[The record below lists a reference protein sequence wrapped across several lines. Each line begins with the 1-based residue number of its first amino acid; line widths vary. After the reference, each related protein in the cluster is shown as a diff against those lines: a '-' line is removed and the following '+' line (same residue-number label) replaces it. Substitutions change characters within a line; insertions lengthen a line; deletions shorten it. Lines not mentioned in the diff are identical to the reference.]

1 MAMIRFEQVVKVY
14 PGRQRAVDNVSFS
27 IDQGEMIF
35 IAGHSGAGKTT
46 ILKFIAGLLRPTSG
60 EVWVNNSCLNQ
71 MNHDQLGFLR
81 QHIGFVFQDHKIL
94 YDRSALANVLLPLEI
109 SGYGHQKALQ
119 RAHLAMAKVG
129 LEGKEPINPI
139 TFSGGEQQRLCIA
152 RAMVHQPGILIAD
165 EPSANLDSSYALDIM
180 ELFASFHKAGTTVII
195 SAHDESLMADYGR
208 RIIRF
213 KEGRFAS

>member
-1 MAMIRFEQVVKVY
+1 
-14 PGRQRAVDNVSFS
+14 
-27 IDQGEMIF
+27 
-35 IAGHSGAGKTT
+35 
-46 ILKFIAGLLRPTSG
+46 
-60 EVWVNNSCLNQ
+60 
-71 MNHDQLGFLR
+71 
-81 QHIGFVFQDHKIL
+81 
-94 YDRSALANVLLPLEI
+94 
-109 SGYGHQKALQ
+109 
-119 RAHLAMAKVG
+119 MAKVG